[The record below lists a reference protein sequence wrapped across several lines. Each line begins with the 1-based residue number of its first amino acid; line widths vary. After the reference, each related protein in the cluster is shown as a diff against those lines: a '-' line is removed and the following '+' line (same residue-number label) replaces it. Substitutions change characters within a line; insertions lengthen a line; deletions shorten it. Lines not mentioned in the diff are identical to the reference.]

1 MDASK
6 TTTPLNGV
14 VRRLRRSR
22 GGLERL
28 RRGLVQKRLAK
39 TNSTQGLQPTT
50 TVGLPFDPDELEA
63 RLVWIFGSPRTG
75 STWLLEQ
82 LCDPVRPDDSKPTG
96 FAVMERR
103 ESSPLDAVP
112 VNEFHASTHLAPAL
126 GDPVEVDGRLLPAT
140 LNNFLDREGKPSYVF
155 ASDYEE
161 VWRPAMRRLV
171 LVRLFAV
178 QAMAAREGLPLVASP
193 TLLIKEVNGSHA
205 ADVLMSL
212 FPRSRLLFLIR
223 DGRDVVDS
231 RMHAVREGGW
241 LAEQVE
247 AQFRSDEERLRWA
260 KGAMREW
267 ACGVDATTSAY
278 QAHPE
283 RLRRMVRYEDLIGDT
298 VSCIGSL
305 FEWLGLRREPERV
318 ERIVAAHS
326 FTALPE
332 ARRGASKQRRAAR
345 PGLWREN
352 LTDAEKAA
360 AGEIMGSRLVELGYE
375 E

>member
-1 MDASK
+1 M
-6 TTTPLNGV
+6 
-14 VRRLRRSR
+14 RLRIRRSA
-22 GGLERL
+22 ESD
-28 RRGLVQKRLAK
+28 A
-39 TNSTQGLQPTT
+39 
-50 TVGLPFDPDELEA
+50 GLPFDPDELGA
-63 RLVWIFGSPRTG
+63 RSFGS
-75 STWLLEQ
+75 S
-82 LCDPVRPDDSKPTG
+82 D
-96 FAVMERR
+96 RR
-103 ESSPLDAVP
+103 EPEAPGCSSSCATPCGRTTPSRRVLRGWPAQRLAPIDALP
-112 VNEFHASTHLAPAL
+112 VNEFRVSIHLAPAL
-126 GDPVEVDGRLLPAT
+126 GDPIDVDGRLLPAT
-140 LNNFLDREGKPSYVF
+140 LNNYLDRDKPAYLF
-155 ASDYEE
+155 ARDYEQ

-178 QAMAAREGLPLVASP
+178 QAMAAREGLPLAASP
-193 TLLIKEVNGSHA
+193 TIFIKEVNGSHA
-205 ADVLMSL
+205 ADLVMSM

-247 AQFRSDEERLRWA
+247 AQFKGDEERLRWV
-260 KGAMREW
+260 KKAMREW

-298 VSCIGSL
+298 ASCIGSL

-332 ARRGASKQRRAAR
+332 ERRGASKQRRAAR

-360 AGEIMGSRLVELGYE
+360 AAEIMGSRLVELGYE